1 MLIRIPK
8 GWEIPERE
16 VTPENVYLDRRRF
29 LAGASAAA
37 VGGISGLVLASD
49 NGRPAGLPAQKG
61 RPELLSMGAPRNPEY
76 KTDYPV
82 TAEHVATSFNNY
94 YEFTES
100 KAQVW
105 KLAEKFE
112 SRPWEIKITGLVER
126 PRKIDVDELIQQM
139 ALEERVYRL
148 RCVEAWFMVIPW
160 VGFPMK
166 KFVEWCAPKP
176 KARYVRLVS
185 FYRPSQAEGQRVAT
199 WYPWPYHEALTLAEA
214 THELTLL
221 SVGMY
226 GKTLPNQNGAP
237 LRLIVPWKYGFKSI
251 KGITRFEF
259 TDQQPATFWN
269 TAVPAEYDFVA
280 NVDPA
285 KPHPRWSQAA
295 EHAIETGEVA
305 PTRVYNGYEK
315 YVARLYR

>member
-1 MLIRIPK
+1 MLIKIPL

-37 VGGISGLVLASD
+37 VGGISGLVLAS
-49 NGRPAGLPAQKG
+49 GGQGSAQPPSQKETGGLLPG
-61 RPELLSMGAPRNPEY
+61 SAPRNLEY
-76 KTDYPV
+76 KVDYPI
-82 TAEHVATSFNNY
+82 TTERVATSFNNY

-112 SRPWEIKITGLVER
+112 SRPWEIKITGLVEK
-126 PRKIDVDELIQQM
+126 PRRIDVDELIRQM
-139 ALEERVYRL
+139 QLEERVYRL
-148 RCVEAWFMVIPW
+148 RCVETWFMVIPW
-160 VGFPMK
+160 LGFPMQ

-176 KARYVRLVS
+176 KARYVRMVS

-199 WYPWPYHEALTLAEA
+199 WYPWPYQEALTLAEA

-221 SVGMY
+221 GVGTY

-251 KGITRFEF
+251 KSITRFDF
-259 TDQQPATFWN
+259 SDRRPATFWN
-269 TAVPAEYDFVA
+269 STVPAEYDFVA
-280 NVDPA
+280 NVDPS

-295 EHAIETGEVA
+295 EYAIETGERV
-305 PTRVYNGYEK
+305 PTRLYNGYEK